1 MDPCGLWVSYFRLAL
16 PAEENGVQ
24 GPSKVDTADDGQAD
38 INKHV
43 DSKGHAGDTTA

>member
-1 MDPCGLWVSYFRLAL
+1 MGLLAVFSKLAL

-38 INKHV
+38 INEHV
-43 DSKGHAGDTTA
+43 DSKGHASDTAT